1 MAALPAMA
9 QARLWSLGTR
19 LQARETHGVAAK
31 QLFVLTPGLYLAIF
45 GRLLIG
51 RLLMEAILI

>member
-1 MAALPAMA
+1 VMA
-9 QARLWSLGTR
+9 QACLWLLATH
-19 LQARETHGVAAK
+19 LQPHNPHGVAAK
-31 QLFVLTPGLYLAIF
+31 QLFVLTPGRSLAIF